1 LFIENVLGWFTGSRD
16 SDCFRLAGRLWS
28 QYGDEVTVVGFIYQ
42 AWKHTPPKDHPFTW
56 QDAHDKIKQAEQ
68 YWRADIEASRW
79 VAESLMRRF

>member
-1 LFIENVLGWFTGSRD
+1 
-16 SDCFRLAGRLWS
+16 LWHR
-28 QYGDEVTVVGFIYQ
+28 YGDEATVVAFIYQ